1 LRGDY
6 QVGNT
11 AVALA
16 ALEMLSECGF
26 SFSEKDLRRGLA
38 ETVWPARLEL
48 LRREPLLIMDGAH
61 NPAAMSSLAASLP
74 KYFSYRRLILV
85 LGVMADKDLSMLDF
99 ILPLADTVVLTRP
112 DLPRAAAPEMLAAW
126 LKNRFTGNVIVQE
139 KVDHALN
146 VALALAGKDDAVLVT
161 GSFYTV
167 SEARAVY
174 QDLIQ
179 HRTE

>member
-1 LRGDY
+1 
-6 QVGNT
+6 
-11 AVALA
+11 
-16 ALEMLSECGF
+16 
-26 SFSEKDLRRGLA
+26 
-38 ETVWPARLEL
+38 
-48 LRREPLLIMDGAH
+48 
-61 NPAAMSSLAASLP
+61 
-74 KYFSYRRLILV
+74 
-85 LGVMADKDLSMLDF
+85 
-99 ILPLADTVVLTRP
+99 
-112 DLPRAAAPEMLAAW
+112 MLAAW